1 LCRVKIESPVD
12 LPSHSMISSK
22 SSWEI
27 SRLRDRS
34 QMAGGTP
41 AHDELIREIQDEQ
54 YAKGFARTDLRFT
67 AVGSD
72 KSSR

>member
-1 LCRVKIESPVD
+1 
-12 LPSHSMISSK
+12 
-22 SSWEI
+22 
-27 SRLRDRS
+27 
-34 QMAGGTP
+34 MAGGTP